1 MTIQRNLPTVL
12 EMIILEVGPHE
23 PGGRLHHL
31 PDRVWLGGHHAR
43 AVVQPQRALVIA
55 TDHQTDPLVTTKV
68 HVEVVGVRPLEVGQH
83 CHLLLD
89 NLILLGLLSQGLGSS
104 LQ

>member
-1 MTIQRNLPTVL
+1 
-12 EMIILEVGPHE
+12 MIILEVRPHE

-31 PDRVWLGGHHAR
+31 PERVWLGGHHAR
-43 AVVQPQRALVIA
+43 AVVQPQRALVIS

-83 CHLLLD
+83 CHLLLN